1 MTAMLSRWTRVA
13 PERWRREFVV
23 KQIAGVLARSMV
35 CRVQPGDVLTK
46 DQRSGLIR
54 VGSPTDVFIPRE
66 AEVAVKVGDTVKGGK
81 SILAFLKEPHG
92 V

>member
-1 MTAMLSRWTRVA
+1 MTALLSRWMRVA
-13 PERWRREFVV
+13 AERWRREFVV
-23 KQIAGVLARSMV
+23 KQIAGVLARRFV

-46 DQRSGLIR
+46 DQPFGLLR
-54 VGSPTDVFIPRE
+54 FGTRADVFIPRE
-66 AEVAVKVGDTVKGGK
+66 AEVAVEVGDTVKGGE